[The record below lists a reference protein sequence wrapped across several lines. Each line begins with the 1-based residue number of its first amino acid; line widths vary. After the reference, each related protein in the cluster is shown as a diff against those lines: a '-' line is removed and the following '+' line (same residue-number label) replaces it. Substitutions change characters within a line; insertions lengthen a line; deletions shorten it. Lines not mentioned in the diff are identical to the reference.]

1 MHDLKKIKCTLKY
14 NISQVFLFNKYNEI
28 MNGFMKAEQASKY
41 QNTSNKE
48 LPLLEIFDVEYC
60 GIIISI

>member
-1 MHDLKKIKCTLKY
+1 M
-14 NISQVFLFNKYNEI
+14 
-28 MNGFMKAEQASKY
+28 GFMKAEQASKY
-41 QNTSNKE
+41 QTTSNKE